1 MLIANCFKKST
12 KRVNRDYP
20 DPRDIPLVGDSVVI
34 TDDMPPVIGNKD
46 YNSKGM
52 FIEYPDTH
60 D

>member
-1 MLIANCFKKST
+1 MLIANCFKKSA
-12 KRVNRDYP
+12 KRVIRDYP
-20 DPRDIPLVGDSVVI
+20 DPRDAPLVGDSIVI
-34 TDDMPPVIGNKD
+34 ENIPPVIRSKD